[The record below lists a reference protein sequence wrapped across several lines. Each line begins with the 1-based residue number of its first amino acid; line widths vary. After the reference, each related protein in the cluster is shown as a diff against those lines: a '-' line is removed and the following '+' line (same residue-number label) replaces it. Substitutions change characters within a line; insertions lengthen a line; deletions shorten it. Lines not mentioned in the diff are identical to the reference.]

1 MRTVSRIA
9 LGVLLA
15 AVATRPVG
23 AQADLIGTDHVFQL
37 FTSKQARLAAR
48 EMGTV
53 SLDFRK
59 ELGRCKDEVIGGRMM
74 QTEPKI
80 DALGAKLASATP
92 PSAAAL
98 EKEFAEYDHL
108 LAEHHQQLATDGW
121 SKPRF
126 TKMERV
132 AQDIERAAE
141 YVVRAAQW
149 EKQKLSAES
158 QKVVDD
164 ALAVAKKLGADPT
177 NPPAETAGVIE
188 ALGAVVKKG
197 ARATSGS
204 AMP

>member
-37 FTSKQARLAAR
+37 FTSKQARLASR
-48 EMGTV
+48 EMGAV

-80 DALGAKLASATP
+80 DALGAKLAAATP
-92 PSAAAL
+92 PSAASL

-108 LAEHHQQLATDGW
+108 LAEHHHQLAANGW
-121 SKPRF
+121 AKPRF

-132 AQDIERAAE
+132 AEDID
-141 YVVRAAQW
+141 RAAQYVARAARW

-158 QKVVDD
+158 QKAVDD
-164 ALAVAKKLGADPT
+164 ALAVAKKLGADPA
-177 NPPAETAGVIE
+177 NPPAETAAVIE
-188 ALGAVVKKG
+188 ALGAVVKKSSG
-197 ARATSGS
+197 AAPGS